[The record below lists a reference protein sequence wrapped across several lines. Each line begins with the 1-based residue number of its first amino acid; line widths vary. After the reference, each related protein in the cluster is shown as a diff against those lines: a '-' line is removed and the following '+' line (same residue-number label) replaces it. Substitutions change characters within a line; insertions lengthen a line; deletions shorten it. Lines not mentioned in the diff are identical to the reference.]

1 MFSIALIYGLLAGAI
16 TIGSISLSFIFS
28 GSTHVASLEW
38 LGYLVMIL
46 ALSLI
51 FFGVKRYRDRDL
63 GGVITFGNAFML
75 GMLIA
80 VIAGFAYVI
89 GWEVYLAMTD
99 YAFISQYSTAL
110 IAEMTAQGATE
121 AEIADVTAQMNALQV
136 QYADP
141 LYRLPIT
148 FLEIFPVGLLVT
160 IVAAV
165 LLRNPRFM
173 PAPQT

>member
-1 MFSIALIYGLLAGAI
+1 MFSIAFIYGLLAGAI
-16 TIGSISLSFIFS
+16 TIASILLSLIFFDS
-28 GSTHVASLEW
+28 SHVASLEW

-63 GGVITFGNAFML
+63 GGVITFGNAFMV

-89 GWEVYLAMTD
+89 GWEIYLAMTD
-99 YAFISQYSTAL
+99 HAFIAQYASTL
-110 IAEMTAQGATE
+110 IEEMTAQGATE
-121 AEIADVTAQMNALQV
+121 AEIADLTAQMDALQV

-160 IVAAV
+160 IVAAL

-173 PAPQT
+173 PAPQS